1 MALVVILMGEIAILR
16 SFLVFVF
23 IILGFGNSHV
33 SLITVVSLFV
43 PTLGAKLLG
52 LLPLSAVLLSLPA
65 NLQLQ
70 NSQTVSSVD

>member
-52 LLPLSAVLLSLPA
+52 LLPLSAVLLSLTA

-70 NSQTVSSVD
+70 NLQILSSVD